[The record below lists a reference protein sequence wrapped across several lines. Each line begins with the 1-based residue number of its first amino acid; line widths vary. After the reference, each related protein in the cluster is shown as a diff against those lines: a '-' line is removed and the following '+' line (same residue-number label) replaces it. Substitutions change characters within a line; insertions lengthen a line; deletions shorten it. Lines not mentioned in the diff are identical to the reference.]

1 MSAHCTG
8 VATRFDQFNFLFG
21 VALGE
26 KLLSVGDNL
35 GKGLQNKDLSAA
47 QGQHMAAVTVATLKG
62 LRCDEGFVSFW
73 RIFIEKQHSVDV
85 SEPTLPRR
93 SKVPRRY
100 DIGMSFGHFP
110 ASVEDHYRPIY
121 YEAIDTLVQC
131 ITKCFYQL
139 GFKVYS
145 NLETLM
151 LKGAKGA
158 NYDAE
163 LSSVQDLYQSDFD
176 TNFLKTQLFTFKIT
190 L

>member
-1 MSAHCTG
+1 M
-8 VATRFDQFNFLFG
+8 V
-21 VALGE
+21 
-26 KLLSVGDNL
+26 
-35 GKGLQNKDLSAA
+35 
-47 QGQHMAAVTVATLKG
+47 
-62 LRCDEGFVSFW
+62 
-73 RIFIEKQHSVDV
+73 KQRSVDV

-110 ASVEDHYRPIY
+110 ASIEDHYLSIY

-131 ITKCFYQL
+131 ITKRFDQP

-145 NLETLM
+145 NLETLL

-176 TNFLKTQLFTFKIT
+176 THLLKTQLYFLNHT
-190 L
+190 LKRAQMIPP

>member
-1 MSAHCTG
+1 MSARCTG
-8 VATRFDQFNFLFG
+8 VVTQFEQFNYLFG

-26 KLLSVGDNL
+26 KLLSVADDL
-35 GKGLQNKDLSAA
+35 SKGLQSKDLSAA

-62 LRCDEGFVSFW
+62 LCCDYGFVSFW
-73 RIFIEKQHSVDV
+73 RMVIEKQCSVDV

-93 SKVPRRY
+93 SKVLRQY

-110 ASVEDHYRPIY
+110 PSNRPIY

-131 ITKCFYQL
+131 ITKCFDQP

-145 NLETLM
+145 HLETLL

-176 TNFLKTQLFTFKIT
+176 THLLKTQLLLLKSHFYF
-190 L
+190 

>member
-1 MSAHCTG
+1 M
-8 VATRFDQFNFLFG
+8 V
-21 VALGE
+21 
-26 KLLSVGDNL
+26 
-35 GKGLQNKDLSAA
+35 
-47 QGQHMAAVTVATLKG
+47 
-62 LRCDEGFVSFW
+62 
-73 RIFIEKQHSVDV
+73 IEKQRSVDV

-110 ASVEDHYRPIY
+110 GSIEDHIALF

-131 ITKCFYQL
+131 ITKCFDQP

-145 NLETLM
+145 NLETLL

-163 LSSVQDLYQSDFD
+163 LYSVQDLYQSDFD
-176 TNFLKTQLFTFKIT
+176 THLLKTQLLLLKSHFEKSPMI
-190 L
+190 LP